1 MSMALRPSTVLLLFR
16 FAAGGCGR
24 TTGAVARSAAKGGRP
39 RRKSGLLFVYSSHG
53 GHRPSI
59 GGALAHVARHTGD
72 AGAGSEAVRV
82 DPRAVRIVAAACASG
97 RVRTAHAVDLNR
109 NE

>member
-53 GHRPSI
+53 GHRRPSAEHWPMSLVI
-59 GGALAHVARHTGD
+59 PVMLVLVLRLYGLTRVLFASWQRRARLAAFVQPTRST
-72 AGAGSEAVRV
+72 
-82 DPRAVRIVAAACASG
+82 
-97 RVRTAHAVDLNR
+97 
-109 NE
+109 